1 MSSPSTG
8 RSAFVFL
15 FITVLVDSIGFGIIL
30 PVLPRL
36 IMQLTGVTIDHAAVY
51 GGWLSFVYALM
62 QFFCAPV
69 LGNLSDRFGR
79 RPVILFALIALGCD
93 YFIMGFAPTI
103 LWLFIGRTVAGMAG
117 ASFTPAYAYLADITE
132 PAKRAQS
139 FGLMGAA
146 FGIGFIAGPA
156 IGGLL
161 GSLGPRAPF
170 FAAGVIALANA
181 TLGFFALP
189 ESLSP
194 QARRAFDWRRAN
206 PLGTLLQIR
215 RYPSVLLML
224 GAVFLWQL
232 GHQVLPSTW
241 AFYTIARFHWTSAQ
255 VGYSLA
261 FVGILMALAQ
271 GVFTRV
277 LIPWL
282 GGARR
287 AALVG
292 MFAAV
297 IAYLG
302 YASVTQGWMMYAV
315 SLTTFFFALTY
326 PSMNALSSQQI
337 PADAQGEL
345 QGAIACLYS
354 LSSIVGPP
362 LMTQVFGYFSG
373 ATAVVHFPGAAFL
386 TAAVLTVLCA
396 LLFVRA
402 LGHTSLRASAQLAVD
417 SKENG

>member
-1 MSSPSTG
+1 
-8 RSAFVFL
+8 
-15 FITVLVDSIGFGIIL
+15 
-30 PVLPRL
+30 
-36 IMQLTGVTIDHAAVY
+36 
-51 GGWLSFVYALM
+51 
-62 QFFCAPV
+62 
-69 LGNLSDRFGR
+69 
-79 RPVILFALIALGCD
+79 
-93 YFIMGFAPTI
+93 
-103 LWLFIGRTVAGMAG
+103 
-117 ASFTPAYAYLADITE
+117 
-132 PAKRAQS
+132 
-139 FGLMGAA
+139 MGAA
-146 FGIGFIAGPA
+146 FGVGFIAGPA

-161 GSLGPRAPF
+161 GNLGPRAPF
-170 FAAGVIALANA
+170 FTAGVIALANA

-206 PLGTLLQIR
+206 PLGTLLQMR
-215 RYPSVLLML
+215 RYPAVLLML

-261 FVGILMALAQ
+261 FVGTLMALAQ
-271 GVFTRV
+271 GVLTRV

-282 GGARR
+282 GGERR
-287 AALVG
+287 AALAG
-292 MFAAV
+292 MLAAV

-302 YASVTQGWMMYAV
+302 YASVTQGWMMYVV

-326 PSMNALSSQQI
+326 PSLNALSSQQI

-373 ATAVVHFPGAAFL
+373 ASAVVHFPGATFL

-402 LGHTSLRASAQLAVD
+402 LRHTSLRASAQLPVD
-417 SKENG
+417 SRENG

>member
-1 MSSPSTG
+1 M
-8 RSAFVFL
+8 
-15 FITVLVDSIGFGIIL
+15 
-30 PVLPRL
+30 
-36 IMQLTGVTIDHAAVY
+36 
-51 GGWLSFVYALM
+51 
-62 QFFCAPV
+62 
-69 LGNLSDRFGR
+69 
-79 RPVILFALIALGCD
+79 
-93 YFIMGFAPTI
+93 
-103 LWLFIGRTVAGMAG
+103 
-117 ASFTPAYAYLADITE
+117 
-132 PAKRAQS
+132 
-139 FGLMGAA
+139 
-146 FGIGFIAGPA
+146 
-156 IGGLL
+156 
-161 GSLGPRAPF
+161 
-170 FAAGVIALANA
+170 IALANA

-315 SLTTFFFALTY
+315 SLTTILAALTY
-326 PSMNALSSQQI
+326 PSMNALASQQI

-354 LSSIVGPP
+354 LSSIIGPP